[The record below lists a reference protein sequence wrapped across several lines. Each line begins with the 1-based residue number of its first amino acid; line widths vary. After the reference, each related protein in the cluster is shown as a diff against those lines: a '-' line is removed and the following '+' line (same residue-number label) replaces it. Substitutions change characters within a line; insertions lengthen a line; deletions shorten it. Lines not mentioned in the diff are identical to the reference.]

1 MENIGKRILDSHVC
15 SSLIFSLSPTNV
27 IESLANIVRKIKVEK
42 RLIKCEDFA
51 IVLKSWK
58 KFLIKLRLNGS
69 AKLNLYMQ
77 KQK

>member
-27 IESLANIVRKIKVEK
+27 IESLANIVREIKVEK
-42 RLIKCEDFA
+42 RLIKCDHFK
-51 IVLKSWK
+51 ILK
-58 KFLIKLRLNGS
+58 KFLIKLRL
-69 AKLNLYMQ
+69 AKLNLYIQ